1 MAKVAWIGLGV
12 MGYPMAGHLLTR
24 GGHEL
29 RVYNRSG
36 AKAETWVAA
45 YGAGSHHATPAEAA
59 DGADFVFACVGN
71 DDDLRQVTIGPDG
84 AFAAMRRGAIF
95 IDHTTASADVARELN
110 AEASKR
116 GAAFIDAPVS
126 GGQAGAEAGQLT
138 VMCGG
143 EQEAFRAAEPLIM
156 TFAKAARLMGPAGSG
171 QLAKM
176 VNQIA
181 IAGLVQSLSEAIAFA
196 ENAGLDVAAVIDTIS
211 KGAAQSWQMVNR
223 WETMHDRRF
232 DFGFAVDWMRKD
244 LGICLAEAQRNGSS
258 LPIAT
263 SVNERYGEV
272 QKNGGGR
279 WDTSSLITLLP
290 SNSKSE
296 GGAN

>member
-1 MAKVAWIGLGV
+1 
-12 MGYPMAGHLLTR
+12 MGGPMARHLVHA
-24 GGHEL
+24 GHE
-29 RVYNRSG
+29 VSAFNRSIDKASAWAKLAGG
-36 AKAETWVAA
+36 AVANTVQAAAE
-45 YGAGSHHATPAEAA
+45 GAE
-59 DGADFVFACVGN
+59 VFILCVGN
-71 DDDLRQVTIGPDG
+71 DDDVRQVVSQALTHLQPG
-84 AFAAMRRGAIF
+84 AVI
-95 IDHTTASADVARELN
+95 IDHTTTSAVVAREMSD
-110 AEASKR
+110 AASSSGR
-116 GAAFIDAPVS
+116 HFIDAPVS
-126 GGQAGAEAGQLT
+126 GGQAGAENGQLS
-138 VMCGG
+138 VMAGG
-143 EQEAFRAAEPLIM
+143 DTEALARVEPILK
-156 TFAKAARLMGPAGSG
+156 TYSKAIKRMGPPGSG

-296 GGAN
+296 DGAN

>member
-1 MAKVAWIGLGV
+1 
-12 MGYPMAGHLLTR
+12 MGSRAGDASEWTVHRLHPGPFTPVCLL
-24 GGHEL
+24 
-29 RVYNRSG
+29 S
-36 AKAETWVAA
+36 
-45 YGAGSHHATPAEAA
+45 
-59 DGADFVFACVGN
+59 
-71 DDDLRQVTIGPDG
+71 IGPLEKG
-84 AFAAMRRGAIF
+84 SWTLVQHG
-95 IDHTTASADVARELN
+95 HSSCNSE
-110 AEASKR
+110 
-116 GAAFIDAPVS
+116 
-126 GGQAGAEAGQLT
+126 
-138 VMCGG
+138 GG
-143 EQEAFRAAEPLIM
+143 EDGPKPRCEHAFDL
-156 TFAKAARLMGPAGSG
+156 
-171 QLAKM
+171 
-176 VNQIA
+176 
-181 IAGLVQSLSEAIAFA
+181 A

-244 LGICLAEAQRNGSS
+244 LGICLAEAHRNGSS
-258 LPIAT
+258 LPIAA